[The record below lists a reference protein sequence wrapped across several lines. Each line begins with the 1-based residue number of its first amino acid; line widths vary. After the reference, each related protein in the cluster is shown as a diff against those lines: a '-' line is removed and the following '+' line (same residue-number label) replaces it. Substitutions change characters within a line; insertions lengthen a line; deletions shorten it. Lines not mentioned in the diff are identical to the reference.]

1 MCRLLG
7 VSKQAYYK
15 HEDKLVY
22 RLAREAFVVE
32 FVKEIRRKAPGMGGC
47 KLWQMYNRR
56 FGGKWHVG
64 FNRFYDILER
74 HSLKLRRR
82 RRRALTTDSR
92 HGLPFYPNLVKELI
106 PDAPCQL
113 IVSDITYIV
122 YGTNPETEAYS
133 FCYLSLVTDY
143 YTKEIVGYSVGETLE
158 TRYPLEALEMA
169 LRHYEG
175 MDLSGLIH
183 HSDRGIQYASYAY
196 TERLKKEHIRISMTE
211 SGNPKDNAVAE
222 RVNNT
227 VKNELLGGMSFRS
240 VRQVREAVKTAV
252 DFYNNERPHWSL
264 DGMTPVEAS
273 RCRGELRKRWVSYR
287 EEAIKR
293 QMPPP
298 MPRQAEQEEWLQL

>member
-56 FGGKWHVG
+56 FGEKWHVG
-64 FNRFYDILER
+64 FNRFYDILEC
-74 HSLKLRRR
+74 HGLKLRRR

-122 YGTNPETEAYS
+122 YGTNPGTGAYS

-211 SGNPKDNAVAE
+211 SGN
-222 RVNNT
+222 
-227 VKNELLGGMSFRS
+227 GMSFRS